1 MQPYLH
7 FRTISFVPNL
17 NLLVFSKESKSKVRS
32 IDIHFYLSE
41 NKCDLLPI
49 PKIFLTLI
57 MKKLNFQE
65 TLKLLQSD
73 DIYSSCD
80 ESDFDETQLI
90 ESFSSEDSEED
101 DSIIEDEVVCI
112 EQENLSNVQ
121 ASSSSH
127 FSNEEVQTRSGII
140 WRRFQ
145 EGQSSRG

>member
-121 ASSSSH
+121 ARKMI
-127 FSNEEVQTRSGII
+127 FPLMCV
-140 WRRFQ
+140 FPF
-145 EGQSSRG
+145 